1 MEILK
6 SIFQASNDLEFQ
18 KYFNTV
24 VFFYQK
30 ANLGQLTA
38 KSEKVEFFW
47 YTLISLF
54 TCALAKKHKEM
65 A

>member
-1 MEILK
+1 MGILK
-6 SIFQASNDLEFQ
+6 STSRASNDLEFQ
-18 KYFNTV
+18 KYFNTG

-47 YTLISLF
+47 DTLLHV
-54 TCALAKKHKEM
+54 LL
-65 A
+65 